1 MAILVVDD
9 SKTDRILLTKVL
21 ESGRYEV
28 ITAVDGKNA
37 LEMIRSDAPN
47 MIITDIMMPVMDG
60 FQLCREVKQD
70 PTLMNIPLVFYTASY
85 GEKDDEALAMRM
97 GAAAFIRKPEEPK
110 EIINLVKKI
119 FEEYQSGKTVPLQPL
134 ISDEK
139 EYLALYSSRLVKKLE
154 DKFLELE
161 SANTK
166 LEVAYDELKSIDR
179 LKDNI
184 ISNVTH
190 ELRTPIML
198 AWGFL
203 ELALDETDLTKRNE
217 HLTKSID
224 ALKREDKIVIDLIET
239 ATAEKGLLKPFTDTI
254 YFGEIVTAAVENLK
268 PKVTIYDINIDVS
281 FDGDLIILGDY
292 YQLKHVMINLID
304 NAIKFNVKQ
313 GKVEINAIEDNGQ
326 IQVCIKDTGIGIPE
340 DKLAKIFDK
349 LYQIESD
356 TNRKYGGTG
365 IGLTI
370 SKHIIEGHGGSIW
383 VKSEEGEG
391 STFCFN
397 LPKKP
402 ENS

>member
-254 YFGEIVTAAVENLK
+254 YFGEIITAAVENLK

-340 DKLAKIFDK
+340 DKLAKVFDK

>member
-239 ATAEKGLLKPFTDTI
+239 ATAERGLLKPFTDTI
-254 YFGEIVTAAVENLK
+254 DFGEIVTAAVENLK

-340 DKLAKIFDK
+340 DKLAKVFDK

>member
-154 DKFLELE
+154 DKVLELE

-340 DKLAKIFDK
+340 DKLAKVFDK

-391 STFCFN
+391 STFCF
-397 LPKKP
+397 KIYF
-402 ENS
+402 

>member
-166 LEVAYDELKSIDR
+166 LEIAYDELKSIDR

>member
-254 YFGEIVTAAVENLK
+254 DFGEIVTAAVENLK

-340 DKLAKIFDK
+340 DKLAKVFDK

-370 SKHIIEGHGGSIW
+370 SKHIIEGHGGSIR

>member
-340 DKLAKIFDK
+340 DKLAKVFDK

>member
-340 DKLAKIFDK
+340 DKLAKVFDK

-370 SKHIIEGHGGSIW
+370 SKHIIEGHGGSIR

>member
-28 ITAVDGKNA
+28 VTAVDGKNA
-37 LEMIRSDAPN
+37 LEMVRCDAPD

-70 PTLMNIPLVFYTASY
+70 PTLANIPLVFYTASY

-97 GAAAFIRKPEEPK
+97 GASAFIRKPEEPNK
-110 EIINLVKKI
+110 IINLVEKI
-119 FEEYQSGKTVPLQPL
+119 LEEYKSGKTVPLQPL

-139 EYLALYSSRLVKKLE
+139 EYLALYSSRLVNKLE

-166 LEVAYDELKSIDR
+166 LEAAYDELKSIDR

-203 ELALDETDLTKRNE
+203 ELALDEPDMTKRNE

-254 YFGEIVTAAVENLK
+254 DFGKIITAAVENLK

-281 FDGDLIILGDY
+281 FDGKLIMLGDY

-304 NAIKFNVKQ
+304 NAIKFNVRQ

-383 VKSEEGEG
+383 VKSEVGKG

>member
-1 MAILVVDD
+1 MTILVVDD
-9 SKTDRILLTKVL
+9 SKADRILLTKIL
-21 ESGRYEV
+21 ESGGYEV

-37 LEMIRSDAPN
+37 LEMVRSGAPN

-70 PTLMNIPLVFYTASY
+70 PSLMNIPLVFYTASY
-85 GEKDDEALAMRM
+85 VEKDDEALAMRM
-97 GAAAFIRKPEEPK
+97 GAAAFTRKPEEPNK
-110 EIINLVKKI
+110 IINLVKKI

-154 DKFLELE
+154 DKFLKLE

-166 LEVAYDELKSIDR
+166 LEAAYDELKSIDR

-203 ELALDETDLTKRNE
+203 ELALDEPDLTKRNE

-254 YFGEIVTAAVENLK
+254 DFGRIITAAVENLK

-281 FDGDLIILGDY
+281 FDGNLIMLGDY

-304 NAIKFNVKQ
+304 NAIKFNIRQ

-326 IQVCIKDTGIGIPE
+326 IQVWIKDTGIGIPE

-370 SKHIIEGHGGSIW
+370 AKHIIESHGGSIW
-383 VKSEEGEG
+383 VTSEVGEG
-391 STFCFN
+391 STFCIN

>member
-1 MAILVVDD
+1 MTILVVDD
-9 SKTDRILLTKVL
+9 SKADRILLTKIL
-21 ESGRYEV
+21 ENGGFEV
-28 ITAVDGKNA
+28 VTAVDGKNA
-37 LEMIRSDAPN
+37 LEMIRSDAPD
-47 MIITDIMMPVMDG
+47 MIITDIMMPVIDG

-70 PTLMNIPLVFYTASY
+70 PALMNIPLVFYTASY
-85 GEKDDEALAMRM
+85 REEDDEALAMRI
-97 GAAAFIRKPEEPK
+97 GAAAFFRKPEEPHK
-110 EIINLVKKI
+110 IINSVKKI
-119 FEEYQSGKTVPLQPL
+119 LEEYKSGKTEPQQPL

-166 LEVAYDELKSIDR
+166 LEAAYDELKSIDR

-198 AWGFL
+198 AGGFL
-203 ELALDETDLTKRNE
+203 ELALDETDPIKRNQ

-254 YFGEIVTAAVENLK
+254 DLGKIITAAVENLK

-281 FDGDLIILGDY
+281 FDGDLIMLGDY

-313 GKVEINAIEDNGQ
+313 GKVEINATEDNGQ
-326 IQVCIKDTGIGIPE
+326 IQVCIKDTGIGIPG
-340 DKLAKIFDK
+340 DKLVKIFDK

-370 SKHIIEGHGGSIW
+370 AKHIIEGHGGSIW
-383 VKSEEGEG
+383 VKSEVGEG

-397 LPKKP
+397 LPK
-402 ENS
+402 

>member
-1 MAILVVDD
+1 MSIMVVDD
-9 SKTDRILLTKVL
+9 SKGDRILLTKVL
-21 ESGRYEV
+21 ESGGYEV
-28 ITAVDGKNA
+28 VTAVDGKNA
-37 LEMIRSDAPN
+37 LEMVRSNAPD

-70 PTLMNIPLVFYTASY
+70 PTLMNIPLIFYTASY

-97 GAAAFIRKPEEPK
+97 GAAAFIRKPGEPNK
-110 EIINLVKKI
+110 IINLVEKI
-119 FEEYQSGKTVPLQPL
+119 FEEYKSGKTVPLQPL

-161 SANTK
+161 SANMK
-166 LEVAYDELKSIDR
+166 LEAAYDELKSIDR

-203 ELALDETDLTKRNE
+203 ELALDEPDLTKRNQY
-217 HLTKSID
+217 LTKSID

-254 YFGEIVTAAVENLK
+254 DLTKIITAAVENLK

-281 FDGDLIILGDY
+281 FDGNLIMLGDY

-304 NAIKFNVKQ
+304 NAIKFNVRQ

-340 DKLAKIFDK
+340 DKLTKIFDK

-370 SKHIIEGHGGSIW
+370 SKHIIEGHGGRIR
-383 VKSEEGEG
+383 VKSEEGKG

-397 LPKKP
+397 LPNKP
-402 ENS
+402 ENN